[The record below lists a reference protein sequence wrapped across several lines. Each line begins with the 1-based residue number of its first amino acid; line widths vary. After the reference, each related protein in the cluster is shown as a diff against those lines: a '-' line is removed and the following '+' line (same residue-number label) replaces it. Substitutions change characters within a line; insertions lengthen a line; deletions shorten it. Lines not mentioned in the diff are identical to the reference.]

1 MRMNKHHAVIL
12 EIWRLGFRPSKAIWN
27 VGWGSRTL
35 NSTVRGGA
43 APNSIPLTVAGAVD
57 GALPNE
63 AEDLS
68 SLWVWVTC
76 VGYFFSKRKDFQ
88 KCARVSPIKDIRRIW
103 TQNFWKEGKSSKFH

>member
-63 AEDLS
+63 AEDHS
-68 SLWVWVTC
+68 FGWVGVTH
-76 VGYFFSKRKDFQ
+76 VTNFFSIGNIFQ
-88 KCARVSPIKDIRRIW
+88 RSSCVFPIKDSRRIW
-103 TQNFWKEGKSSKFH
+103 TKYF